1 LKEVIMMANVTPGWL
16 ELNDLTFHQQS
27 EAVSPK
33 GLNIKG
39 DLEEENNFIPTSG
52 IEGETFDDT
61 PSKGFTPGW
70 VELNGL
76 RFLSDDVTAVEPVEP
91 YVKGVQDEKG
101 RFYPDKPYRIGGRS
115 EI

>member
-1 LKEVIMMANVTPGWL
+1 MQNRTPGWL
-16 ELNDLTFHQQS
+16 ELYDLSFHQQN

-39 DLEEENNFIPTSG
+39 DLEKENNFIPTSG
-52 IEGETFDDT
+52 IEGKAFVGT
-61 PSKGFTPGW
+61 PPKGTTPGW

-76 RFLSDDVTAVEPVEP
+76 RFLSDVTAVEPVEP

-101 RFYPDKPYRIGGRS
+101 RFYPDKPYRIVGSS
-115 EI
+115 EA

>member
-39 DLEEENNFIPTSG
+39 DLGEKNSFMPTSG
-52 IEGETFDDT
+52 IEGKAFADT
-61 PSKGFTPGW
+61 PSEGITSGW

-76 RFLSDDVTAVEPVEP
+76 RFISDVTAVAPVEP
-91 YVKGVQDEKG
+91 YVKGLQDEDG
-101 RFYPDKPYRIGGRS
+101 NFYPDKPYTIVGRS
-115 EI
+115 ED